1 MTGPG
6 GSVVCQA
13 GRVRRLIALDLP
25 GGADFVLA
33 LRRCWAEGDAVLV
46 LDPRLP
52 ALARTALIG
61 AARPHH
67 AITALGADPVP
78 LDPAAPPVEDGDAL
92 VVTTSGSTGEPK
104 VLVHTHD
111 SLSAHAVAVHERL
124 AVDPARDRWLATL
137 PLNHLGGFGV
147 VARSVITGT
156 PVDVEPAFDASV
168 VAASPDRYGT
178 TLVSLVA
185 TALDRIDPS
194 PFRWVVLGGSADP
207 VRRPPNVVRTYGLT
221 ETGGGIV
228 YEGTPLPGVEVRIE
242 DDHEILLRSAT
253 LARGRRARDGHV
265 VGLVDDQGWLHTG
278 DLGSWADD
286 GRLVVEGRADDLI
299 VTGGENVWPGP
310 VEDVLRTHPLV
321 ADVMVVGE
329 LDPEWGKRV
338 VAIVVPLAAGTP
350 PSLAS
355 LREHVKERLP
365 AYAAPRDLRLVTEIP
380 RTSLGKVIRR

>member
-1 MTGPG
+1 MN
-6 GSVVCQA
+6 
-13 GRVRRLIALDLP
+13 RLIALDLP

-52 ALARTALIG
+52 AIARTALIG

-67 AITALGADPVP
+67 AITAPDADPVP

-111 SLSAHAVAVHERL
+111 SLLAHARAVHERL
-124 AVDPARDRWLATL
+124 DVDPARDRWLATL
-137 PLNHLGGFGV
+137 PLSHLGGFGV
-147 VARSVITGT
+147 VARSVLTGT
-156 PVDVEPAFDASV
+156 PVEVEPSFDASV
-168 VAASPDRYGT
+168 VAAAPDRYGT

-185 TALDRIDPS
+185 TALDRVDPR

-207 VRRPPNVVRTYGLT
+207 VARPANVVRTYGLT
-221 ETGGGIV
+221 ETGGGVV
-228 YEGTPLPGVEVRIE
+228 YEGAPLPGVEVRI
-242 DDHEILLRSAT
+242 DDAGEISLRSAT
-253 LARGRRARDGHV
+253 IARGRRAADGHV
-265 VGLVDDQGWLHTG
+265 AGLVDDEGWLRTG
-278 DLGSWADD
+278 DLGSWSDD

-310 VEDVLRTHPLV
+310 VEDVIRTHPLV

-329 LDPEWGKRV
+329 PDPEWGQRV

-355 LREHVKERLP
+355 LRDHVKEQLP
-365 AYAAPRDLRLVTEIP
+365 AYCAPRDLRLVKQIP